1 MPYSETMPTAQNA
14 ATTVPIKMLDLEKLA
29 AAEFHTQ
36 PYEYLLVDDFLRDAY
51 KTAII
56 TDFPE
61 IERHGSFPLSTLKY
75 GPAFGQLASELFSK
89 EFADAVGQRFSI
101 DLAPYPTMLT
111 VRGWCDDSDGQIH
124 TDSTSKVITVLL
136 YLNPQW
142 NSEGG
147 RLRLLRSKELDDYVA
162 EVPPTMGSLI
172 IFKRS
177 NRSWHGHKP
186 FEGKR
191 MSLQF
196 NWVNSSSYMRRER
209 FRHKISSVL
218 KRLRGQSAYEG

>member
-1 MPYSETMPTAQNA
+1 MPQTETIQNSQPA
-14 ATTVPIKMLDLEKLA
+14 AAVTMLDLDKLA
-29 AAEFHTQ
+29 AAEFHTE
-36 PYEYLLVDDFLRDAY
+36 PYEYLLVDDFLRDEY
-51 KTAII
+51 KTAILA
-56 TDFPE
+56 DFPE

-89 EFADAVGQRFSI
+89 PFADVVGKKFSI
-101 DLAPYPTMLT
+101 DLAQYPTMLT
-111 VRGWCDDSDGQIH
+111 VRGWCDASDGQIH

-142 NSEGG
+142 SSEGG
-147 RLRLLRSKELDDYVA
+147 RLRLLRSKKLDDYVA
-162 EVPPTMGSLI
+162 EAAPTMGSLI

-177 NRSWHGHKP
+177 DRSWHGHRP

-209 FRHKISSVL
+209 FRHKISSFL
-218 KRLRGQSAYEG
+218 KRLRGQTAYEG

>member
-1 MPYSETMPTAQNA
+1 MPYSETIPTSQHA
-14 ATTVPIKMLDLEKLA
+14 ATAAPVKMLNLEKLA
-29 AAEFHTQ
+29 AAQLHTE
-36 PYEYLLVDDFLRDAY
+36 PYEYLLVDDFLRDEH

-75 GPAFGQLASELFSK
+75 GPAFAQLASELFSRQ
-89 EFADAVGQRFSI
+89 FAEVVGEKFSL
-101 DLAPYPTMLT
+101 DLAQYPTMLT

-136 YLNPQW
+136 YVNPQW
-142 NSEGG
+142 SSEGG
-147 RLRLLRSKELDDYVA
+147 RLRLLRSKKLDDYVA
-162 EVPPTMGSLI
+162 EVAPTMGSLI

-177 NRSWHGHKP
+177 ERSWHGHKP

-196 NWVNSSSYMRRER
+196 NWVNSSRYMERER
-209 FRHKISSVL
+209 FRHRVSSFL
-218 KRLRGQSAYEG
+218 KRLRGQVAYEG

>member
-1 MPYSETMPTAQNA
+1 MPYSETFLTSEGA
-14 ATTVPIKMLDLEKLA
+14 APVAAVKMLNLEKLA
-29 AAEFHTQ
+29 AAEFHRE
-36 PYEYLLVDDFLRDAY
+36 PYEYLLVDDFLRDEY

-75 GPAFGQLASELFSK
+75 GPAFDQLASELFSRQ
-89 EFADAVGQRFSI
+89 FAEVVGRKFSL
-101 DLAPYPTMLT
+101 DLAQYPTMLT
-111 VRGWCDDSDGQIH
+111 VRGWCDASDGQIH

-142 NSEGG
+142 SSEGG
-147 RLRLLRSKELDDYVA
+147 RLRLLRSKKLDDYVA
-162 EVPPTMGSLI
+162 EVAPTMGSVI

-177 NRSWHGHKP
+177 ERSWHGHQP

-196 NWVNSSSYMRRER
+196 NWVNSSRYMRRER
-209 FRHKISSVL
+209 FRHKVSSFL
-218 KRLRGQSAYEG
+218 KRLRGQTEYEG